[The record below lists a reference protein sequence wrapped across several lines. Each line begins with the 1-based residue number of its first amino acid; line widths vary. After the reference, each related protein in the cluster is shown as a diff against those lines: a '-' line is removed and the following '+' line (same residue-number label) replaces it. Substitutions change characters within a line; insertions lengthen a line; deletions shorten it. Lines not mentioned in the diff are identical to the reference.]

1 MSVTSKLKRYELI
14 LNKVESS
21 KYPTLAAIYEYLDKF
36 DLAPS
41 ERTLQRDMEELKS
54 EFEIDLVY
62 DKKYRGYF
70 IEKNTKTDTI
80 IQFIRNMSLQANLLE
95 FSKISQESNAIILKE
110 EYHLKGVEWIPVLLD
125 AIQHHLYI
133 ELTYHKFYEEQP
145 NMYSFQPYGM
155 KEYLGRWYV
164 VGLVKGDTTVV
175 KFGVDRIIDL
185 KIVDKKFK
193 RDKNIDLPT
202 YFSRMIGI
210 IDEGGDRETV
220 VLSFTP
226 FQANYIRTLPLHWT
240 QKEIL
245 TNEEEVQFE
254 YFLLLNHELMQKIL
268 SYGAE
273 VKVIKPDALQKN
285 HKMSLKKSLTLYR
298 EIYP

>member
-14 LNKVESS
+14 LTKVDNS
-21 KYPTLAAIYEYLDKF
+21 KYPSLAEIYEYLNKF

-41 ERTLQRDMEELKS
+41 ERTLQRDMEELKT
-54 EFEIDLVY
+54 EFSIELIY

-70 IEKNTKTDTI
+70 IEKNTMTDTV
-80 IQFIRNMSLQANLLE
+80 IQFIKNMSLQANLLE
-95 FSKISQESNAIILKE
+95 FSKLSQETNAIILKE
-110 EYHLKGVEWIPVLLD
+110 KHNLKGVEWIPVLLD

-133 ELTYHKFYEEQP
+133 ELTYLKFYDTKP
-145 NMYSFQPYGM
+145 KKYNFQPYGL
-155 KEYLGRWYV
+155 KEFLGRWYL
-164 VGLVKGDTTVV
+164 VGLDKGKPTIV
-175 KFGVDRIIDL
+175 KFGVDRIVDIN
-185 KIVDKKFK
+185 ITDKKFK
-193 RDKNIDLPT
+193 RDRGVDLTT

-226 FQANYIRTLPLHWT
+226 FQANYIRTLPLHWS

-245 TNEEEVQFE
+245 TNEIEVQFE
-254 YFLLLNHELMQKIL
+254 YYLLLNHELMQKIL

-273 VKVIKPDALQKN
+273 VKVIKPSALQKE
-285 HKMSLKKSLTLYR
+285 HKECLKNSLSKYKTN
-298 EIYP
+298 